1 MAGYCNKCGRPL
13 PESGVCSCETK
24 ATGRR
29 RAERSL
35 DGLLRLWVG
44 CLKDPAGV
52 SRLSAERRD
61 FRSGLTLLLASVAV
75 SLLSVLLLTLRYA
88 ASRITRA
95 AVQWLVTGLFAPV
108 IAAVLTF
115 LLLYALTSIT
125 RMRVD
130 LRSVV
135 AAIGTGAVLPMTVV
149 ALSVVLSLFHQTVFT
164 VFCVLSFA
172 AWALSFF
179 LLVTQ
184 VFSIRLTPAVCGVMV
199 AGMTA
204 GYFAVAL
211 LRDWMLAALF

>member
-1 MAGYCNKCGRPL
+1 MADYCNKCGRPM

-24 ATGRR
+24 TGGRV

-35 DGLLRLWVG
+35 DGFLQLWLG
-44 CLKDPAGV
+44 CLRDPVGAM
-52 SRLSAERRD
+52 RRSAERRD

-75 SLLSVLLLTLRYA
+75 SLLSVLVLTLRYA

-95 AVQWLVTGLFAPV
+95 AVQWLVTGLFTPV

-115 LLLYALTSIT
+115 LLLYALTAMA

-130 LRSVV
+130 VRSVV
-135 AAIGTGAVLPMTVV
+135 AAIGTGAVLPVTVV

-164 VFCVLSFA
+164 VFCVVSFA

-179 LLVTQ
+179 MLVTQ

>member
-1 MAGYCNKCGRPL
+1 MADYCNKCGRPL

-24 ATGRR
+24 TGGRV

-35 DGLLRLWVG
+35 DGFLQLWLG
-44 CLKDPAGV
+44 CLRDPVGAM
-52 SRLSAERRD
+52 RRSAERRD

-75 SLLSVLLLTLRYA
+75 SLLSVLVLTLRYA
-88 ASRITRA
+88 AGRIARA

-115 LLLYALTSIT
+115 LLIYALTAMA

-130 LRSVV
+130 VRSVV
-135 AAIGTGAVLPMTVV
+135 AAIGVSAVLPMAVMT
-149 ALSVVLSLFHQTVFT
+149 LSVVLSLFHQTVFT
-164 VFCVLSFA
+164 VFCAVSFA

-184 VFSIRLTPAVCGVMV
+184 VFNIRITPAVCAVTVG
-199 AGMTA
+199 GMAA

>member
-24 ATGRR
+24 TAGRVR
-29 RAERSL
+29 MERSV
-35 DGLLRLWVG
+35 DGFLKLWIG
-44 CLKDPAGV
+44 CLKDPVGAAC
-52 SRLSAERRD
+52 RSAERRD

-75 SLLSVLLLTLRYA
+75 SLLSVLVLTLRYA
-88 ASRITRA
+88 AGRIARA

-115 LLLYALTSIT
+115 LLIYALTAMA

-130 LRSVV
+130 VRSVV
-135 AAIGTGAVLPMTVV
+135 AAIGVSAVLPMAVMT
-149 ALSVVLSLFHQTVFT
+149 LSVVLSLFHQTVFT
-164 VFCVLSFA
+164 VFCAVSFA
-172 AWALSFF
+172 AWAFSFF

-184 VFSIRLTPAVCGVMV
+184 VFNIRITPAVCAVTVG
-199 AGMTA
+199 GMTA

>member
-24 ATGRR
+24 TTGRM

-35 DGLLRLWVG
+35 DGFLKLWIG
-44 CLKDPAGV
+44 CLKDPVDAI
-52 SRLSAERRD
+52 RRSAERRD
-61 FRSGLTLLLASVAV
+61 FRSGLTLLLASVAA

-95 AVQWLVTGLFAPV
+95 AVQWLVSGLFAPV

-115 LLLYALTSIT
+115 LLIYALTAMA

-130 LRSVV
+130 VRSVV
-135 AAIGTGAVLPMTVV
+135 AAIGVSAVLPMTVV

-164 VFCVLSFA
+164 VFCVVSFA

-179 LLVTQ
+179 MLVTQ
-184 VFSIRLTPAVCGVMV
+184 VFSIRLTPAACGVMV

>member
-1 MAGYCNKCGRPL
+1 MADYCNKCGRPL

-24 ATGRR
+24 TGGRV

-35 DGLLRLWVG
+35 DGFLQLWLG
-44 CLKDPAGV
+44 CLRDPVGAMRRG
-52 SRLSAERRD
+52 AERRD

-75 SLLSVLLLTLRYA
+75 SLLSVLVLTLRYA

-95 AVQWLVTGLFAPV
+95 AVQWLVTGLFTPV

-115 LLLYALTSIT
+115 LLLYALTAMA

-130 LRSVV
+130 VRSVV
-135 AAIGTGAVLPMTVV
+135 AAIGTGAVLPVTVV

-164 VFCVLSFA
+164 VFCVVSFA

-179 LLVTQ
+179 MLVTQ

>member
-1 MAGYCNKCGRPL
+1 MADYCNKCGRPL

-24 ATGRR
+24 TGSRV

-35 DGLLRLWVG
+35 DGFLQLWLG
-44 CLKDPAGV
+44 CLRDPVGAMRRG
-52 SRLSAERRD
+52 AERRD

-75 SLLSVLLLTLRYA
+75 SLLSVLVLTLRYA

-115 LLLYALTSIT
+115 LLLYALTAMA

-130 LRSVV
+130 VRSVV
-135 AAIGTGAVLPMTVV
+135 AAIGTGAVLPVTVV

-164 VFCVLSFA
+164 VFCVVSFA

-179 LLVTQ
+179 MLVTQ